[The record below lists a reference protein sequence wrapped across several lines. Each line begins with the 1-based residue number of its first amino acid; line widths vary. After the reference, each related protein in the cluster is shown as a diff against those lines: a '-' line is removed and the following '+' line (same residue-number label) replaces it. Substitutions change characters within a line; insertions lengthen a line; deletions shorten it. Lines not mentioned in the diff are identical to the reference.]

1 MSFWIDPKFRTC
13 GRPRVSLMTSNC
25 STIAFVS
32 TMPGDGKT
40 TAIAAAAVA
49 LKGMGVEVGVMVPVA
64 IGCRRSRIG
73 RVSADAE
80 LLAHFADAPEDLATI
95 APYTQTGVDP
105 PAVGGGPQGVDVQRI
120 LECHQRIAGRARIVL
135 VEVQGG
141 LLFPLGRGL
150 DSSSILKRMGATVV
164 LVAPARAQCF
174 HSILTMISCIRSK
187 ELTLSAVVLNR
198 YEPDAASRA
207 DEVSP
212 DWIERFGGAPATYVL
227 PVAKRYRTRLPRM
240 DDDLTFA
247 IGPLVR
253 SWI

>member
-1 MSFWIDPKFRTC
+1 
-13 GRPRVSLMTSNC
+13 MTSNT

-40 TAIAAAAVA
+40 TTIAAAAVV
-49 LKGMGVEVGVMVPVA
+49 LKRMGVEVGVMVPVA
-64 IGCRRSRIG
+64 MGCRRSRAG
-73 RVSADAE
+73 LLSADAE

-95 APYTQTGVDP
+95 APYTQLGVDP
-105 PAVGGGPQGVDVQRI
+105 PAVGSESQPVDVERI
-120 LECHQRIAGRARIVL
+120 LECHQRITKRARIVL

-150 DSSSILKRMGATVV
+150 DSASILKRMGATVV
-164 LVAPARAQCF
+164 LVGPARAQSF

-187 ELTLSAVVLNR
+187 DLTLSAVVLNR
-198 YEPDAASRA
+198 YEPDQASRA

-212 DWIERFGGAPATYVL
+212 EWIERFGGAPATYML
-227 PVAKRYRTRLPRM
+227 PIAKRYRTRSPRM
-240 DDDLTFA
+240 DDDLTIA

-253 SWI
+253 SWV